1 MTYKDIHKKYMIE
14 YDKENVTSS
23 YPSLT
28 TYEIATIL
36 DKAYLALI
44 AQKLTGNQQR
54 VPFEGDIKAIED
66 VRNLVAS
73 KTIQK
78 STDNAVLINNAATY
92 KLTNILYFL
101 TALVLLDGKL
111 VTTNLVN
118 HEIAKNFMHTDTNRP
133 WIKNA
138 VCYIE
143 GDNLIVLYDDYSH
156 KNVGDLQ
163 LTYIKQPDKFVDHI
177 IGKTFDDTQ
186 FALNDTMVEELI
198 SLAIIMSLETVESP
212 RLQTKL
218 NTKALES

>member
-66 VRNLVAS
+66 VRNLIAS
-73 KTIQK
+73 KKISK
-78 STDNAVLINNAATY
+78 SNTTLPIDNAVIY
-92 KLTNILYFL
+92 KLSDILYFL
-101 TALVLLDGKL
+101 TALVLIDGKL

-118 HEIAKNFMHTDTNRP
+118 HEIAKNFMHTATNRP
-133 WIKNA
+133 WIKNS

-156 KNVGDLQ
+156 KNIGDLQ

>member
-54 VPFEGDIKAIED
+54 VPFEGDVKAIED
-66 VRNLVAS
+66 VRNLIAS
-73 KTIQK
+73 KKISK
-78 STDNAVLINNAATY
+78 SNTTLPIDNAVIY
-92 KLTNILYFL
+92 KLSDILYFL
-101 TALVLLDGKL
+101 TALVLIDGKL

-118 HEIAKNFMHTDTNRP
+118 HEIAKNFMHTATNRP
-133 WIKNA
+133 WIKNS

-177 IGKTFDDTQ
+177 IGKTFDDTR

>member
-66 VRNLVAS
+66 VRNLIAS
-73 KTIQK
+73 KKISK
-78 STDNAVLINNAATY
+78 SNTTLPIDNAVTY
-92 KLTNILYFL
+92 KLSDILYFL
-101 TALVLLDGKL
+101 TALVLIDGKL

-118 HEIAKNFMHTDTNRP
+118 HEIAKNFMHTATNRP
-133 WIKNA
+133 WIKNS

-177 IGKTFDDTQ
+177 NGKTFDGTQ
-186 FALNDTMVEELI
+186 FELNDTMVEELI

>member
-66 VRNLVAS
+66 VRNLIAS
-73 KTIQK
+73 KKISK
-78 STDNAVLINNAATY
+78 SDATLPIDNAVIY
-92 KLTNILYFL
+92 KLSDILYFL
-101 TALVLLDGKL
+101 TALVLIDGKL

-118 HEIAKNFMHTDTNRP
+118 HEIAKNFMHTATNRP
-133 WIKNA
+133 WIKNS

-143 GDNLIVLYDDYSH
+143 GNNLIVLYDDYSH

-177 IGKTFDDTQ
+177 NGKTFDDTQ

>member
-66 VRNLVAS
+66 VRNLIAS
-73 KTIQK
+73 KNISK
-78 STDNAVLINNAATY
+78 SNTTLPIDNAVTY
-92 KLTNILYFL
+92 KLSGILYFL
-101 TALVLLDGKL
+101 AALVLIDGKL

-118 HEIAKNFMHTDTNRP
+118 HEIAKNFMHTATNRP
-133 WIKNA
+133 WIKNS

-177 IGKTFDDTQ
+177 NGKTFDDTQ

>member
-66 VRNLVAS
+66 VRNLIAS
-73 KTIQK
+73 KKISK
-78 STDNAVLINNAATY
+78 SNTTLPIDNAVIY
-92 KLTNILYFL
+92 KLSDILYFL
-101 TALVLLDGKL
+101 TALVLIDGKL

-118 HEIAKNFMHTDTNRP
+118 HEIAKNFMHTATNRP
-133 WIKNA
+133 WIKNS

-198 SLAIIMSLETVESP
+198 SLAIIMSLETVEYP

>member
-66 VRNLVAS
+66 VRNLIAS
-73 KTIQK
+73 KKISK
-78 STDNAVLINNAATY
+78 SNTTLPIDNAVIY
-92 KLTNILYFL
+92 KLSDILYFL
-101 TALVLLDGKL
+101 TALVLIDGKL

-118 HEIAKNFMHTDTNRP
+118 HEIAKHFMHTATNRP
-133 WIKNA
+133 WIKNS

-186 FALNDTMVEELI
+186 FALNDTMIEELI

>member
-66 VRNLVAS
+66 VRNLIAS
-73 KTIQK
+73 KKISK
-78 STDNAVLINNAATY
+78 SNTTLPIDNAVIY
-92 KLTNILYFL
+92 KLSDILYFL
-101 TALVLLDGKL
+101 TALVLIDGKL

-118 HEIAKNFMHTDTNRP
+118 HEVAKNFMHTATNRP
-133 WIKNA
+133 WIKNS

>member
-66 VRNLVAS
+66 IRNLIAS
-73 KTIQK
+73 KKISK
-78 STDNAVLINNAATY
+78 SNTTLPIDNAVIY
-92 KLTNILYFL
+92 KLSDILYFL
-101 TALVLLDGKL
+101 TALVLIDGKL

-118 HEIAKNFMHTDTNRP
+118 HEIAKNFMHTATNRP
-133 WIKNA
+133 WIKNS

>member
-66 VRNLVAS
+66 VRNLIAS
-73 KTIQK
+73 KKISK
-78 STDNAVLINNAATY
+78 SNTTLPIDNAVIY
-92 KLTNILYFL
+92 KLSDILYFL
-101 TALVLLDGKL
+101 TALVLIDGKL

-118 HEIAKNFMHTDTNRP
+118 HEIAKNFMHTATNRP
-133 WIKNA
+133 WIKNS

-156 KNVGDLQ
+156 NNVGDLQ

-177 IGKTFDDTQ
+177 NGKTFDDTQ
-186 FALNDTMVEELI
+186 FELNDTMVEELI

>member
-66 VRNLVAS
+66 VRNLIVS
-73 KTIQK
+73 KKISK
-78 STDNAVLINNAATY
+78 SNTTLPIDNAVIY
-92 KLTNILYFL
+92 KLSDILYFL
-101 TALVLLDGKL
+101 TALVLIDGKL

-118 HEIAKNFMHTDTNRP
+118 HEVAKNFMHTATNRP
-133 WIKNA
+133 WIKNS

>member
-66 VRNLVAS
+66 VRNLIAS
-73 KTIQK
+73 KKISK
-78 STDNAVLINNAATY
+78 SNTTLPIDNAVIY
-92 KLTNILYFL
+92 KLSDILYFL
-101 TALVLLDGKL
+101 TALVLIDGKL

-118 HEIAKNFMHTDTNRP
+118 HEIAKNFMHTATNRP
-133 WIKNA
+133 WIKNG

>member
-1 MTYKDIHKKYMIE
+1 MTYNDIHKKYMIE

-66 VRNLVAS
+66 VRNLIAS
-73 KTIQK
+73 KKISK
-78 STDNAVLINNAATY
+78 SNTTLPIDNAVIY
-92 KLTNILYFL
+92 KLSDILYFL
-101 TALVLLDGKL
+101 TALVLIDGKL

-118 HEIAKNFMHTDTNRP
+118 HEIAKNFMHTATNRP
-133 WIKNA
+133 WIKNS

-163 LTYIKQPDKFVDHI
+163 LTYIKQPDKFVDHM

>member
-66 VRNLVAS
+66 IRNLIAS
-73 KTIQK
+73 KKISK
-78 STDNAVLINNAATY
+78 SNTTLPIDNAVTY
-92 KLTNILYFL
+92 KLSDILYFL
-101 TALVLLDGKL
+101 TALVLIDGKL

-118 HEIAKNFMHTDTNRP
+118 HEIAKNFMHTATNRP
-133 WIKNA
+133 WIKNS

-177 IGKTFDDTQ
+177 NGKTFDDTQ
-186 FALNDTMVEELI
+186 FELNDTMVEELI

>member
-66 VRNLVAS
+66 VRNLIAS
-73 KTIQK
+73 KKISK
-78 STDNAVLINNAATY
+78 SNTTLPIDNAVTY
-92 KLTNILYFL
+92 KLSDILYFL
-101 TALVLLDGKL
+101 TALVLIDGKL

-118 HEIAKNFMHTDTNRP
+118 HEIAKNFMHTATNRP
-133 WIKNA
+133 WIKNS

-186 FALNDTMVEELI
+186 FALNDTMIEELI

>member
-66 VRNLVAS
+66 VRNLIAS
-73 KTIQK
+73 KKISK
-78 STDNAVLINNAATY
+78 SNTTLPIDNAVIY
-92 KLTNILYFL
+92 KLSDILYFL
-101 TALVLLDGKL
+101 TALVLIDGKL

-118 HEIAKNFMHTDTNRP
+118 HEIAKNFMHTATNRP
-133 WIKNA
+133 WIKNS

-186 FALNDTMVEELI
+186 FALNDTMIEELI

>member
-66 VRNLVAS
+66 VRNLIAS
-73 KTIQK
+73 KKISK
-78 STDNAVLINNAATY
+78 SNTTLPIDNAVIY
-92 KLTNILYFL
+92 KLSDILYFL
-101 TALVLLDGKL
+101 TALVLIDGKL

-118 HEIAKNFMHTDTNRP
+118 HEISKNFMHTATNRP
-133 WIKNA
+133 WIKNS

>member
-66 VRNLVAS
+66 VRNLIAS
-73 KTIQK
+73 KKISK
-78 STDNAVLINNAATY
+78 SNTTLPIDNAVIY
-92 KLTNILYFL
+92 KLSDILYFL
-101 TALVLLDGKL
+101 TALVLIDGKL

-118 HEIAKNFMHTDTNRP
+118 HEIAKNFMHTATNRP
-133 WIKNA
+133 WIKNS

-143 GDNLIVLYDDYSH
+143 GNNLIVLYDDYSH

-177 IGKTFDDTQ
+177 NGKTFDDTQ

>member
-66 VRNLVAS
+66 VRSLIAS
-73 KTIQK
+73 KKISK
-78 STDNAVLINNAATY
+78 SNTTLPIDNAVIY
-92 KLTNILYFL
+92 KLSDILYFL
-101 TALVLLDGKL
+101 TALVLIDGKL

-118 HEIAKNFMHTDTNRP
+118 HEIAKNFMHTATNRP
-133 WIKNA
+133 WIKNS

-177 IGKTFDDTQ
+177 NGKTFDDTQ

>member
-28 TYEIATIL
+28 TSEIATIL

-66 VRNLVAS
+66 VRNLIAS
-73 KTIQK
+73 KKISK
-78 STDNAVLINNAATY
+78 SNTTLPIDNAVIY
-92 KLTNILYFL
+92 KLSDILYFL
-101 TALVLLDGKL
+101 TALVLIDGKL

-118 HEIAKNFMHTDTNRP
+118 HEIAKNFMHTATNRP
-133 WIKNA
+133 WIKNS

-177 IGKTFDDTQ
+177 IGKTVDDTQ

>member
-1 MTYKDIHKKYMIE
+1 MTYEDIHKKYMIE

-66 VRNLVAS
+66 VRNLIAS
-73 KTIQK
+73 KKISK
-78 STDNAVLINNAATY
+78 SNTTLPIDNAVIY
-92 KLTNILYFL
+92 KLSDILYFL
-101 TALVLLDGKL
+101 TALVLIDGKL

-118 HEIAKNFMHTDTNRP
+118 HEIAKNFMHTATNRP
-133 WIKNA
+133 WIKNS

-186 FALNDTMVEELI
+186 FALNDTMIEELI

>member
-66 VRNLVAS
+66 VRNLIAS
-73 KTIQK
+73 KKISK
-78 STDNAVLINNAATY
+78 SNTTLQIDNAVTY
-92 KLTNILYFL
+92 KLSDILYFL
-101 TALVLLDGKL
+101 TALVLIDGKL

-118 HEIAKNFMHTDTNRP
+118 HEIAKNFMHTATNRP
-133 WIKNA
+133 WIKNS

-177 IGKTFDDTQ
+177 NGKTFDDTQ
-186 FALNDTMVEELI
+186 FELNDTMVEELI

>member
-66 VRNLVAS
+66 VRNLIAS
-73 KTIQK
+73 KKISK
-78 STDNAVLINNAATY
+78 SNATLPIDNAVIY
-92 KLTNILYFL
+92 KLSDILYFL
-101 TALVLLDGKL
+101 TALVLIDGKL

-118 HEIAKNFMHTDTNRP
+118 HEIAKNFMHTATNRP
-133 WIKNA
+133 WIKNS

-143 GDNLIVLYDDYSH
+143 GNNLIVLYDDYSH

-177 IGKTFDDTQ
+177 NGKTFDDTQ

>member
-54 VPFEGDIKAIED
+54 VPFEGDIKAVED
-66 VRNLVAS
+66 VRNIIAS
-73 KTIQK
+73 KKISK
-78 STDNAVLINNAATY
+78 SNTTLPIDNAVIY
-92 KLTNILYFL
+92 KLSDILYFL
-101 TALVLLDGKL
+101 TALVLIDGKL

-118 HEIAKNFMHTDTNRP
+118 HEIAKNFMHTATNRP
-133 WIKNA
+133 WIKNS

>member
-66 VRNLVAS
+66 VRNLIAS
-73 KTIQK
+73 KKISK
-78 STDNAVLINNAATY
+78 SNTTLPIDNAVIY
-92 KLTNILYFL
+92 KLSDILYFL
-101 TALVLLDGKL
+101 TASVLIDGKL

-118 HEIAKNFMHTDTNRP
+118 HEIAKNFMHTATNRP
-133 WIKNA
+133 WIKNS

>member
-66 VRNLVAS
+66 VRNLIAS
-73 KTIQK
+73 KKISK
-78 STDNAVLINNAATY
+78 SNATLPIDNAAIY
-92 KLTNILYFL
+92 KLSDILYFL
-101 TALVLLDGKL
+101 TALVLIDGKL

-118 HEIAKNFMHTDTNRP
+118 HEIAKNFMHTATNRP
-133 WIKNA
+133 WIKNS

-143 GDNLIVLYDDYSH
+143 GDSLIVLYDDYSH

-177 IGKTFDDTQ
+177 NGKTFDDTQ
-186 FALNDTMVEELI
+186 FELNDTMVEELI

>member
-66 VRNLVAS
+66 VRNLIAS
-73 KTIQK
+73 KKISK
-78 STDNAVLINNAATY
+78 SNTTLPIDNAVIY
-92 KLTNILYFL
+92 KLSDILYFL
-101 TALVLLDGKL
+101 TALVLIDGKL
-111 VTTNLVN
+111 ITTNLVN
-118 HEIAKNFMHTDTNRP
+118 HEIAKNFMHTATNRP
-133 WIKNA
+133 WIKNS

-143 GDNLIVLYDDYSH
+143 GDDLIVLYDDYSH

>member
-66 VRNLVAS
+66 VRNLIAS
-73 KTIQK
+73 KKISK
-78 STDNAVLINNAATY
+78 SNTTLPIDNAVIY
-92 KLTNILYFL
+92 KLSDILYFL
-101 TALVLLDGKL
+101 TALVLIDGKL

-118 HEIAKNFMHTDTNRP
+118 HEIAKNFMHTATNRP
-133 WIKNA
+133 WIKNS

-143 GDNLIVLYDDYSH
+143 GDDLIVLYDDYSH

-186 FALNDTMVEELI
+186 FELNDTMVEELI

>member
-66 VRNLVAS
+66 VRNLIMS
-73 KTIQK
+73 KKISK
-78 STDNAVLINNAATY
+78 SNTTLPIDNAVIY
-92 KLTNILYFL
+92 KLSDILYFL
-101 TALVLLDGKL
+101 TALVLIDGKL

-118 HEIAKNFMHTDTNRP
+118 HEIAKNFMHTATNRP
-133 WIKNA
+133 WIKNS

-186 FALNDTMVEELI
+186 FELNDTMVEELI

>member
-66 VRNLVAS
+66 VRNLIAAKRIS
-73 KTIQK
+73 KSNTTLPI
-78 STDNAVLINNAATY
+78 DNAVIY
-92 KLTNILYFL
+92 KLSDILYFL
-101 TALVLLDGKL
+101 TALVLIDGKL

-118 HEIAKNFMHTDTNRP
+118 HEIAKNFMHTATNRP
-133 WIKNA
+133 WIKNS

>member
-28 TYEIATIL
+28 IYEIATIL

-66 VRNLVAS
+66 VRNLIAS
-73 KTIQK
+73 KKISK
-78 STDNAVLINNAATY
+78 SNATLPIDNAVIY
-92 KLTNILYFL
+92 KLSDILYFL
-101 TALVLLDGKL
+101 TALVLIDGKL
-111 VTTNLVN
+111 VTTSLVN
-118 HEIAKNFMHTDTNRP
+118 HEIAKNFMHTATNRP
-133 WIKNA
+133 WIKNS

-186 FALNDTMVEELI
+186 FELNDTMVEELI

>member
-66 VRNLVAS
+66 VRNLIAS
-73 KTIQK
+73 KKISK
-78 STDNAVLINNAATY
+78 SNTTLPIDNAVIY
-92 KLTNILYFL
+92 KLSDILYFL
-101 TALVLLDGKL
+101 TASVLIDGKL

-118 HEIAKNFMHTDTNRP
+118 HEIAKNFMHTATNRP
-133 WIKNA
+133 WIKNS

-177 IGKTFDDTQ
+177 NGKTFDDTQ
-186 FALNDTMVEELI
+186 FELNDTMVEELI

>member
-66 VRNLVAS
+66 VRNLIAS
-73 KTIQK
+73 KKISK
-78 STDNAVLINNAATY
+78 SNTTLPIDNAVIY
-92 KLTNILYFL
+92 KLSDILYFL
-101 TALVLLDGKL
+101 TALVLIDGKL

-118 HEIAKNFMHTDTNRP
+118 HEIAKNFMHTATNRP
-133 WIKNA
+133 WIKNS

-186 FALNDTMVEELI
+186 FELNDTMVEELI

-218 NTKALES
+218 NTKVLES

>member
-66 VRNLVAS
+66 VRNLIAS
-73 KTIQK
+73 KKISK
-78 STDNAVLINNAATY
+78 SSTTLPIDNAVIYRLSD
-92 KLTNILYFL
+92 ILYFL
-101 TALVLLDGKL
+101 TALVLIDGKL

-118 HEIAKNFMHTDTNRP
+118 HEIAKNFMHTATNRP
-133 WIKNA
+133 WIKNS

-186 FALNDTMVEELI
+186 FELNDTMVEELI

>member
-66 VRNLVAS
+66 VRNLIAS
-73 KTIQK
+73 KKISK
-78 STDNAVLINNAATY
+78 SNTTLPIDNAVIY
-92 KLTNILYFL
+92 KLSDILYFL
-101 TALVLLDGKL
+101 TALVLIDGKL

-118 HEIAKNFMHTDTNRP
+118 HEIAKNFMHTATNRP
-133 WIKNA
+133 WIKNS

-163 LTYIKQPDKFVDHI
+163 LTYIKQPDKFVDHM

>member
-66 VRNLVAS
+66 VRNLIAS
-73 KTIQK
+73 KKISK
-78 STDNAVLINNAATY
+78 SNTTLPIDNAVIY
-92 KLTNILYFL
+92 KLSDILYFL
-101 TALVLLDGKL
+101 TALVLIDGKL

-118 HEIAKNFMHTDTNRP
+118 HEIAKNFMHTATNRP
-133 WIKNA
+133 WIKNS

-163 LTYIKQPDKFVDHI
+163 LTYVKQPDKFVDHI

>member
-66 VRNLVAS
+66 VRNLIAS
-73 KTIQK
+73 KKISK
-78 STDNAVLINNAATY
+78 SNATLPIDNAVIY
-92 KLTNILYFL
+92 KLSDILYFL
-101 TALVLLDGKL
+101 TALVLIDGKL
-111 VTTNLVN
+111 ITTNLVN
-118 HEIAKNFMHTDTNRP
+118 HEIAKNFMHTATNRP
-133 WIKNA
+133 WIKNS

>member
-66 VRNLVAS
+66 VRNLIAS
-73 KTIQK
+73 KKISK
-78 STDNAVLINNAATY
+78 SNTTLPIDNAVIY
-92 KLTNILYFL
+92 KLSDILYFL
-101 TALVLLDGKL
+101 TALVLIDGKL

-118 HEIAKNFMHTDTNRP
+118 HEIAKNFMHTATNRP
-133 WIKNA
+133 WIKNS

-186 FALNDTMVEELI
+186 FALSDTMVEELI

>member
-1 MTYKDIHKKYMIE
+1 MDIDEHEAFILPIDVNQE
-14 YDKENVTSS
+14 VFS
-23 YPSLT
+23 YLSP
-28 TYEIATIL
+28 L
-36 DKAYLALI
+36 DLRAL
-44 AQKLTGNQQR
+44 KLTGNQQR

-66 VRNLVAS
+66 VRNLIAS
-73 KTIQK
+73 KKISK
-78 STDNAVLINNAATY
+78 SNTTLPIDNAVIY
-92 KLTNILYFL
+92 KLSDILYFL
-101 TALVLLDGKL
+101 TALVLIDGKL
-111 VTTNLVN
+111 ITTNLVN
-118 HEIAKNFMHTDTNRP
+118 HEIAKNFMHTATNRP
-133 WIKNA
+133 WIKNS